1 MNLKNAINESKIPSS
16 ILLEVQY
23 LAPIQYYTKF
33 VMYPN
38 VCLEQHE
45 NYRKGSF
52 RNRCYLA
59 TANGV
64 VALSIPLLKGKH
76 QQANIK
82 TVAIDNRQDWQ
93 LIHWRSIQ
101 TAYGNSP
108 FFEYYKDDLLL
119 IYKKKYDLLFNFCLD
134 LQELVLNSLQLQP
147 SIQFSNSY
155 QKEPVDGQVDFRNR
169 ILPKNYLNPND
180 PHFEAAIYPQVFEDR
195 HGFLPNLSI
204 LDLLFCT
211 GPEGANYLI
220 MSAK

>member
-1 MNLKNAINESKIPSS
+1 MSES

-33 VMYPN
+33 VKYAN
-38 VCLEQHE
+38 VFLEQHE

-52 RNRCYLA
+52 RNRCCIA

-64 VALSIPLLKGKH
+64 IALTIPLLKGKH

-82 TVAIDNRQDWQ
+82 EVSIDNSKNWQ
-93 LIHWRSIQ
+93 LMHWRSIQ

-108 FFEYYKDDLLL
+108 FFEYYKDDFKL
-119 IYKKKYDLLFNFCLD
+119 IYQKKYDLLFNFCLD
-134 LQELVLNSLQLQP
+134 LQELVLNSLQLTAP
-147 SIQFSNSY
+147 IHLSDSFV
-155 QKEPVDGQVDFRNR
+155 KETGAGQVDFRNQ
-169 ILPKNYLNPND
+169 ILPKNYLKPND
-180 PHFEAAIYPQVFEDR
+180 IHFESSEYPQVFEDR

-211 GPEGANYLI
+211 GAEATSYLM
-220 MSAK
+220 MSTK